1 MRLIDADTLLQEIES
16 LTVHI
21 IGLRFG
27 KGALY
32 NFMNE
37 YRKIILRVIDE
48 QPTAYDPEKVADC
61 LEKASTLYSL
71 SERDCE
77 FAIRQDLA
85 LHIVRKGGI
94 K

>member
-1 MRLIDADTLLQEIES
+1 MRLIDADA
-16 LTVHI
+16 LTKK
-21 IGLRFG
+21 L
-27 KGALY
+27 
-32 NFMNE
+32 NE
-37 YRKIILRVIDE
+37 FCGNQRYLIPEQVWKIVEE
-48 QPTAYDPEKVADC
+48 QPTVYDPEKVADC

-85 LHIVRKGGI
+85 LHIVRKGSI